1 MELDKRIKALTDIQS
16 VTSILNNRDLDKKGY
31 FADHIAEFK
40 DLSKCMYGEFVE
52 YREHEQCFLCEIDH
66 YDGTFDHTY
75 YRYFIPED
83 SLNSEEKP
91 EKKYRPYSLEEFS
104 NIFKVGDLIVFK
116 GKGCCDE
123 VKVAMFT
130 GYITDVDRSDD
141 KEPGACEIMLG
152 VFHYSLFSLF
162 KDFERFYNDR
172 WWPFGIEVKEE

>member
-83 SLNSEEKP
+83 SLLPEEKP
-91 EKKYRPYSLEEFS
+91 EKKYRAFTLTEWINQYEIGQIIHYRSKSEEVEAHIMYMGTYHHK
-104 NIFKVGDLIVFK
+104 NKGTIV
-116 GKGCCDE
+116 
-123 VKVAMFT
+123 
-130 GYITDVDRSDD
+130 
-141 KEPGACEIMLG
+141 LG
-152 VFHYSLFSLF
+152 VASYTLDCLFEEYELEI
-162 KDFERFYNDR
+162 DGE
-172 WWPFGIEVKEE
+172 WMPFGIEVKDEE

>member
-83 SLNSEEKP
+83 SLLPEEKP
-91 EKKYRPYSLEEFS
+91 EKKYRAFTLTEWINQHEIGQIIHYRSKSEGIEAHIMYMGTYHHK
-104 NIFKVGDLIVFK
+104 NKGTIV
-116 GKGCCDE
+116 
-123 VKVAMFT
+123 
-130 GYITDVDRSDD
+130 
-141 KEPGACEIMLG
+141 LG
-152 VFHYSLFSLF
+152 VASYTLDCLFEEYELEI
-162 KDFERFYNDR
+162 DGE
-172 WWPFGIEVKEE
+172 WMPFGIEVKDEE

>member
-83 SLNSEEKP
+83 SLLPKVKP
-91 EKKYRPYSLEEFS
+91 EKKYRAFTLTEWINQYEIGQIIHYRSKSEEVEAHIMYMGTYHHK
-104 NIFKVGDLIVFK
+104 NKGTIV
-116 GKGCCDE
+116 
-123 VKVAMFT
+123 
-130 GYITDVDRSDD
+130 
-141 KEPGACEIMLG
+141 LG
-152 VFHYSLFSLF
+152 VASYTLDCLFEEYELEI
-162 KDFERFYNDR
+162 DGE
-172 WWPFGIEVKEE
+172 WMPFGIEVKDEE